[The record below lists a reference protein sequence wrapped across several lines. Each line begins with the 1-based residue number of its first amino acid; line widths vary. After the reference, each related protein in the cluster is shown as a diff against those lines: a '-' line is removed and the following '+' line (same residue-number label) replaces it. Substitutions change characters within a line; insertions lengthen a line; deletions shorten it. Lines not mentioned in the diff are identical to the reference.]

1 MELSPD
7 PLVASHAFNLHSHE
21 ILNHS
26 PAFLSKCIQFKI
38 VPTDLIEEVI
48 EHFNVDIKYII
59 QNRRHFSL
67 FDPLPSRPPP
77 LLEFILPNVAPILTS
92 IMRLRQYR
100 IL

>member
-77 LLEFILPNVAPILTS
+77 FLNLFFP
-92 IMRLRQYR
+92 M
-100 IL
+100 